1 MFFEAFNRGK
11 RSISLDLTTRGGR
24 AVFDDLVR
32 GACTLFGITEREFY
46 SVRKVRPIPEAR
58 AVAWIAMRQRG
69 MSYPEIGWVTGRNHT
84 TILTACQGGRRGRR
98 VAA

>member
-1 MFFEAFNRGK
+1 MTSTETGLSLAQRAIMRG
-11 RSISLDLTTRGGR
+11 
-24 AVFDDLVR
+24 VDDLVR